1 MEHVRFVVSNTYLS
15 NNTEMII
22 LQTTGIPMGTNTALA
37 LALAN
42 LTLYTDEA
50 KFIDDLII
58 KGDVDSNQP
67 NATNTLTVTL
77 TMF

>member
-22 LQTTGIPMGTNTALA
+22 LQTTGIPMGTNTALS

-42 LTLYTDEA
+42 LTLYTDDA

-58 KGDVDSNQP
+58 KGDVDTKQP

-77 TMF
+77 TKF